1 MSFELDDCDAAE
13 GIMSSDEGKDGLMSS
28 IGGSLGVNTQYSTI
42 TSAVCS
48 TRRLGG
54 ELRGARRMA
63 SGSLD
68 VTYNL
73 LIGVTEAENNGLT
86 RESIA
91 SNSAGF
97 GSGLSNIL
105 AANNVTVN
113 ILGVSVPVPRARIVF
128 SDPSASTSTTTTTTT
143 TTFTSTTASTTTGDL
158 AAWDKPPTGLAADGG
173 PAEHAASG
181 SNAILFLGTCA
192 IMCICSI
199 CCAKKFFTRVLPKS
213 QESEDDQHQDDI
225 SHLSAKKSPK
235 KKRVRKTDQFGGEC
249 QVEIDFLPPVKFAPG
264 RTMSL
269 TASRTED
276 FNEKEEE
283 EEEDSQSEGN
293 EMTTGFTMYQDDDAD
308 APPAAVF
315 NKAPQGLMSS
325 QEEPKPQANNTEYE
339 KFSDSKSVESKS
351 VEGAEAEDSVA
362 PLRAPA
368 ASGSAMSQA
377 ISLGEE
383 SAPTSPVM
391 SSI

>member
-1 MSFELDDCDAAE
+1 
-13 GIMSSDEGKDGLMSS
+13 
-28 IGGSLGVNTQYSTI
+28 
-42 TSAVCS
+42 
-48 TRRLGG
+48 
-54 ELRGARRMA
+54 MA
-63 SGSLD
+63 SGSLG
-68 VTYNL
+68 VTYNM
-73 LIGVTEAENNGLT
+73 LIGLTEADNTGLT
-86 RESIA
+86 RQSIA
-91 SNSAGF
+91 SNGAGF
-97 GSGLSNIL
+97 SSGLSNTL

-113 ILGVSVPVPRARIVF
+113 ILGVSVSMPTARIVF

-181 SNAILFLGTCA
+181 SNAILFIGTCA

-213 QESEDDQHQDDI
+213 QESEDDQHQEDI

-235 KKRVRKTDQFGGEC
+235 KKRVRKTDEFGGEC
-249 QVEIDFLPPVKFAPG
+249 QVEIDFLPPAKFAPG
-264 RTMSL
+264 RTMTL

-276 FNEKEEE
+276 LNEKEEE
-283 EEEDSQSEGN
+283 EEDSKSEGN
-293 EMTTGFTMYQDDDAD
+293 EMTRGFTMYKDDDAD
-308 APPAAVF
+308 APAAVF
-315 NKAPQGLMSS
+315 NTAPQGLMSS
-325 QEEPKPQANNTEYE
+325 EEEPKLQANDTEYE
-339 KFSDSKSVESKS
+339 KFSDSKSVENKS

-362 PLRAPA
+362 PLRGPA

-383 SAPTSPVM
+383 SAPTSPVL

>member
-1 MSFELDDCDAAE
+1 
-13 GIMSSDEGKDGLMSS
+13 
-28 IGGSLGVNTQYSTI
+28 
-42 TSAVCS
+42 
-48 TRRLGG
+48 
-54 ELRGARRMA
+54 LRGARRMA
-63 SGSLD
+63 SGSLG

-73 LIGVTEAENNGLT
+73 LIGVTEAEGNGLT

-91 SNSAGF
+91 SNGAGF
-97 GSGLSNIL
+97 SSGLSNIL

-113 ILGVSVPVPRARIVF
+113 ILGVSVPVPMARIVY

-199 CCAKKFFTRVLPKS
+199 FCAKKFFTRVLPKS

-225 SHLSAKKSPK
+225 SHMSAKKSPK

-283 EEEDSQSEGN
+283 EEDSQSEGN
-293 EMTTGFTMYQDDDAD
+293 EMNAGFTMYQDDDAD
-308 APPAAVF
+308 APAAVF

-325 QEEPKPQANNTEYE
+325 PTRQEEPKPQANNTEYE
-339 KFSDSKSVESKS
+339 KFSDSKSVENKS

-362 PLRAPA
+362 PLRGPA

-383 SAPTSPVM
+383 SAPTSPVL